1 MNSAP
6 FDLLHVPFLGNILRS
21 RWGRLIF
28 QIPLFILLA
37 LIVYDGFTG
46 PQFAPENTATVL
58 AWVHY
63 RGLVILVI
71 LIGGNFF
78 CMGCPFT
85 IPRTIARKLSLRGS
99 RWPARL
105 RNKWVSIF
113 SLFGIFWLYEWLD
126 LWASPLLT
134 AWVAIAYFVIAFG
147 LEAWFSESAFCKYV
161 CPLGAFNFTF
171 SMVSP
176 LQITER
182 NRQVCRECE
191 GKECV
196 NGSEQVPGCG
206 TELFVPTIES
216 NMDCVFCLDCVRA
229 CPYDNV
235 ALQAR
240 NPLKEAR
247 HSLTVPSF
255 SLAFMIMSLLFTGLM
270 NAFGMVPPVYEL
282 QAWLADT
289 LGLRSDALRLMLV
302 FGTGNLLLPAVILF
316 VLTLI
321 SRRPGGSFI
330 KSMRAEAVRYVPVLI
345 PLGAGIWLA
354 HYGFH
359 LAIGGLAIV
368 PVLQSFLLDHGI
380 SLLGSAPRWDLSMLL
395 PQSWIF
401 PLQVA
406 AIFLGLFTSL
416 TALAL
421 PALESDQPPLDSL
434 RQILPWAVL
443 LVLLTIAALSVF
455 NLPMEMRGTL
465 QLGNP

>member
-1 MNSAP
+1 
-6 FDLLHVPFLGNILRS
+6 
-21 RWGRLIF
+21 
-28 QIPLFILLA
+28 
-37 LIVYDGFTG
+37 
-46 PQFAPENTATVL
+46 
-58 AWVHY
+58 
-63 RGLVILVI
+63 
-71 LIGGNFF
+71 
-78 CMGCPFT
+78 
-85 IPRTIARKLSLRGS
+85 
-99 RWPARL
+99 
-105 RNKWVSIF
+105 
-113 SLFGIFWLYEWLD
+113 
-126 LWASPLLT
+126 
-134 AWVAIAYFVIAFG
+134 
-147 LEAWFSESAFCKYV
+147 
-161 CPLGAFNFTF
+161 
-171 SMVSP
+171 
-176 LQITER
+176 
-182 NRQVCRECE
+182 
-191 GKECV
+191 
-196 NGSEQVPGCG
+196 
-206 TELFVPTIES
+206 
-216 NMDCVFCLDCVRA
+216 
-229 CPYDNV
+229 
-235 ALQAR
+235 
-240 NPLKEAR
+240 
-247 HSLTVPSF
+247 
-255 SLAFMIMSLLFTGLM
+255 
-270 NAFGMVPPVYEL
+270 
-282 QAWLADT
+282 
-289 LGLRSDALRLMLV
+289 MLV

-330 KSMRAEAVRYVPVLI
+330 KSMRAEAVRYVPVLV